1 MNSQFFIDN
10 IKRFRNNTK
19 NYIEKGSRNT
29 VWLSELYCFIKHG
42 CSPDDYF
49 RYEFYKKSDY
59 ERSRFITYRRSQ
71 RLIKK
76 YNDPEFIKYFQEKRL
91 FNEKFGD
98 FLSREWIDCSKVTQ
112 EDFESFIHYCN
123 GSVLM
128 KPLMGGQGKGI
139 YKLSESDLDTFA
151 LENNRDYLAEQII
164 VQHPKMASL
173 NDSSVN
179 SVRVLTF
186 KGQVIA
192 CALRIGGKG
201 AIVDNL
207 HSNGVCAHLDLK
219 TGIIDS
225 LCINNK
231 LEKFLYHPG
240 SHLQLV
246 GFQVPYWDKIIQTA
260 KSAAMVVPQVQ
271 YIGWDIAVTETGTAL
286 IEGNHDPGHD
296 VVQMIAQTGLY
307 KEIRKLELQH

>member
-1 MNSQFFIDN
+1 MNTQFIKGNISRFNSNTRKFIHGGL
-10 IKRFRNNTK
+10 K
-19 NYIEKGSRNT
+19 NCAWIDE
-29 VWLSELYCFIKHG
+29 VYCFIRHG

-71 RLIKK
+71 RLIKQ
-76 YNDPEFIKYFQEKRL
+76 YNDPQYIKYFKEKQL
-91 FNEKFGD
+91 FNEKFSD
-98 FLSREWIDCSKVTQ
+98 FLGREWLDCNKASWEEFVEFVHRHK
-112 EDFESFIHYCN
+112 E
-123 GSVLM
+123 VLM
-128 KPLMGGQGKGI
+128 KPLDGGQGKGI
-139 YKLSESDLDTFA
+139 YKLTESELTTIDYNT
-151 LENNRDYLAEQII
+151 NRHFLCEQII
-164 VQHPKMASL
+164 QQHSIMSSL
-173 NDSSVN
+173 NNSSVN

-192 CALRIGGKG
+192 CALRIGGTG

-219 TGIIDS
+219 TGIIDN
-225 LCINNK
+225 LCINNQ

-246 GFQVPYWDKIIQTA
+246 GFRIPNWDKVIETA
-260 KSAAMVVPQVQ
+260 KAAAMVVPQVQ
-271 YIGWDIAVTETGTAL
+271 YVGWDIAVTETGTAL

-307 KEIRKLELQH
+307 NVIRNLE

>member
-10 IKRFRNNTK
+10 IRRFSNNTK
-19 NYIEKGSRNT
+19 HHIEKGSRNI
-29 VWLSELYCFIKHG
+29 VWLDELYCFIRHG

-59 ERSRFITYRRSQ
+59 ERDRFITYRRSQ
-71 RLIKK
+71 RLIKQ
-76 YNDPEFIKYFQEKRL
+76 YNNPGFIKYFQEKRL
-91 FNEKFGD
+91 FNEKFAG
-98 FLSREWIDCSKVTQ
+98 FLNRDWIDCSKASR
-112 EDFESFIHYCN
+112 EELENFIHCH
-123 GSVLM
+123 GCVLM
-128 KPLMGGQGKGI
+128 KPLWGGQGKGI
-139 YKLSESDLDTFA
+139 YKLSESDLETFNI
-151 LENNRDYLAEQII
+151 ENNRDFLAEQII

-173 NDSSVN
+173 NSSSVN

-192 CALRIGGKG
+192 CALRIGGYG
-201 AIVDNL
+201 SIVDNL
-207 HSNGVCAHLDLK
+207 HSKGVCAHLDLK

-225 LCINNK
+225 LCINNR
-231 LEKFLYHPG
+231 LEKFLFHPG

-246 GFQVPYWDKIIQTA
+246 GFQVPNWEKVIQTA
-260 KSAAMVVPQVQ
+260 KAAALVVPQVQ
-271 YIGWDIAVTETGTAL
+271 YVGWDIAVTETGTAL

-307 KEIRKLELQH
+307 TDIRKLEQ

>member
-1 MNSQFFIDN
+1 MNTQFLVDN
-10 IKRFRNNTK
+10 IKRFSDNTK
-19 NYIEKGSRNT
+19 NHIEKGSRSIA
-29 VWLSELYCFIKHG
+29 WLSELYCFLRHG

-71 RLIKK
+71 RLIKQ
-76 YNDPEFIKYFQEKRL
+76 YNNPEFTKYFQEKQL
-91 FNEKFGD
+91 FNKKFNE
-98 FLSREWIDCSKVTQ
+98 FLGREWIDCGKVSGD
-112 EDFESFIHYCN
+112 EFARFVHRHGYI
-123 GSVLM
+123 LM
-128 KPLMGGQGKGI
+128 KPFGGGQGKGI
-139 YKLSESDLDTFA
+139 FKLSDKDIRTF
-151 LENNRDYLAEQII
+151 EFEHHKDFLAEQII
-164 VQHPKMASL
+164 VQHPKMAML
-173 NDSSVN
+173 NRSSVN
-179 SVRVLTF
+179 TVRVLTF
-186 KGQVIA
+186 KGKVIA
-192 CALRIGGKG
+192 CALRIGGEG

-207 HSNGVCAHLDLK
+207 HSNGVCAHLDVK

-246 GFQVPYWDKIIQTA
+246 GFQVPNWDKVIHTA
-260 KSAAMVVPQVQ
+260 KAAARVVPEVQ
-271 YIGWDIAVTETGTAL
+271 YVGWDIAVTENGTAL

-307 KEIRKLELQH
+307 RDIQRIERL

>member
-10 IKRFRNNTK
+10 IRRFSNNTK
-19 NYIEKGSRNT
+19 HHIEKGSRNI
-29 VWLSELYCFIKHG
+29 VWFDELYCFIRHG

-59 ERSRFITYRRSQ
+59 ERDRFITYRRSQ
-71 RLIKK
+71 RLIKQ
-76 YNDPEFIKYFQEKRL
+76 YNNPGFIKYFQEKRL
-91 FNEKFGD
+91 FNEKFAG
-98 FLSREWIDCSKVTQ
+98 FLNRDWIDCSKASR
-112 EDFESFIHYCN
+112 EEFENFIHCH
-123 GSVLM
+123 GCVLM
-128 KPLMGGQGKGI
+128 KPLWGGQGKGI
-139 YKLSESDLDTFA
+139 YKLSESDLKTFDI
-151 LENNRDYLAEQII
+151 ENNRDFLAEQII

-173 NDSSVN
+173 NSSSVN

-192 CALRIGGKG
+192 CALRIGGHG
-201 AIVDNL
+201 SIVDNL

-225 LCINNK
+225 LCINNR
-231 LEKFLYHPG
+231 LEKFLFHPG

-246 GFQVPYWDKIIQTA
+246 GFQVPNWEKVIQTA
-260 KSAAMVVPQVQ
+260 KAAALVVPQVQ
-271 YIGWDIAVTETGTAL
+271 YVGWDIAVTETGTAL

-307 KEIRKLELQH
+307 TDIRKLEQ